1 MNSYV
6 KQSHE
11 KRQDKKKQTDTNRG
25 SCHLSCF
32 DIHPSLHRQPAPDR
46 QSNSCATSGRFKRI
60 FRYIRSGRHLP
71 SLNGQTV
78 NDSNPPSVVHISM
91 FAFNFTPVGGDATN
105 VRIFFPTGMQSPYT
119 WEGKVIPRGTSTYT
133 EEIQP
138 PYAMTSA
145 RQKDGTYALKLR
157 IVAEEADGY
166 VTLNFT
172 AGENLFGTG

>member
-1 MNSYV
+1 MSN
-6 KQSHE
+6 KAT
-11 KRQDKKKQTDTNRG
+11 KNARTRRNRRILIAAVAIFLVLISILAYIG
-25 SCHLSCF
+25 
-32 DIHPSLHRQPAPDR
+32 SLHQTGSPTHVQPVADSSVYFAISDLAGTY
-46 QSNSCATSGRFKRI
+46 QVST
-60 FRYIRSGRHLP
+60 
-71 SLNGQTV
+71 GQTV